1 MRTATHSRAVTVAAL
16 AGALLALAALLLTLT
31 GAKLAE
37 AATAQSWDLSED
49 FRKAPNQ
56 ANPSPD
62 SYGNEDVWHYMRSS
76 GRDRDAATYS
86 LLASYGE
93 ALACPNPQ
101 CQPLTQVEGWKTPEN
116 TYEIP
121 YLVKRSTD
129 GQILV
134 HPTDSNSVVGWRSPI
149 TGKITISGEIRDGHV
164 GCCDGVDWY
173 IHRGSGESLASGA
186 IGVGGAESFG
196 RQSLTDVRVTEGEF
210 IYLVVDMHAT
220 AGEDTTELD
229 LSISGEPD
237 PPDTDGDGIL
247 DNADN
252 CPTTSNADQKD
263 TDGDGQGDACD
274 GDLDGDDIANATD
287 NCLEAPNASQADLD
301 GDGVGDACDPLSWAF
316 SGFFAPVNN
325 SPTVNAAKAGSTIP
339 VKFSLNGDKGL
350 DIFEEG
356 SPSSGRIVTDPDAPL
371 DDIELTVTAGES
383 GLQYDATLDRYTY
396 VWKTQK
402 AWAGTSRQLV
412 VELKDGSVH
421 KANFLFR

>member
-1 MRTATHSRAVTVAAL
+1 
-16 AGALLALAALLLTLT
+16 
-31 GAKLAE
+31 
-37 AATAQSWDLSED
+37 
-49 FRKAPNQ
+49 
-56 ANPSPD
+56 
-62 SYGNEDVWHYMRSS
+62 
-76 GRDRDAATYS
+76 
-86 LLASYGE
+86 
-93 ALACPNPQ
+93 
-101 CQPLTQVEGWKTPEN
+101 
-116 TYEIP
+116 
-121 YLVKRSTD
+121 
-129 GQILV
+129 
-134 HPTDSNSVVGWRSPI
+134 
-149 TGKITISGEIRDGHV
+149 
-164 GCCDGVDWY
+164 
-173 IHRGSGESLASGA
+173 
-186 IGVGGAESFG
+186 VGGAESFG

-210 IYLVVDMHAT
+210 IYLVVDPHT
-220 AGEDTTELD
+220 NDGEDSTELD
-229 LSISGEPD
+229 LSISGEAD
-237 PPDTDGDGIL
+237 QPDTDGDGIL

-274 GDLDGDDIANATD
+274 GDLDGDDVANATD
-287 NCLEAPNASQADLD
+287 NCPTTSNASQADLD
-301 GDGVGDACDPLSWAF
+301 GDGVGDACDSLSWAF

-325 SPTVNAAKAGSTIP
+325 SPTVNAAKAGSAIP

-356 SPSSGRIVTDPDAPL
+356 SPSFGRIVTDPDAPL